1 MGSWHCLPA
10 WGCPL
15 CVCFNWKLIV
25 RGLLWKW
32 YHCLQT
38 ANPAFCKE
46 TLVVLFVLVDLRSSK
61 AWRRKGDAN
70 ILLKKMNLHIYN
82 IIFECQRYQVFFL
95 FVGKNEYKLLNFMLI
110 ATTLLSRLIRHY
122 CWRALCYHFSEC
134 KQICVKML
142 FDWCDNGNYPLF
154 PLEYIKS
161 FVSLY
166 TLFTVSLKCG
176 STVKLWRVGRKF
188 FLNEQSRQKMY
199 SWMYC
204 TLIFV
209 IV

>member
-1 MGSWHCLPA
+1 MLSEACYTLFRPELKVNVIVASQTWRTPDIALCGRHLWLDSCVKLLPTEMGSWHCLPA
-10 WGCPL
+10 WGCLL

-82 IIFECQRYQVFFL
+82 IIFECQRYQVYLTFA
-95 FVGKNEYKLLNFMLI
+95 GKNEYKLLNFMLI
-110 ATTLLSRLIRHY
+110 STTLLSRVIRHFAEEHY
-122 CWRALCYHFSEC
+122 VIILVNVNRFVWKCYLTDVIMET
-134 KQICVKML
+134 I
-142 FDWCDNGNYPLF
+142 
-154 PLEYIKS
+154 
-161 FVSLY
+161 LY
-166 TLFTVSLKCG
+166 FLW
-176 STVKLWRVGRKF
+176 ST
-188 FLNEQSRQKMY
+188 
-199 SWMYC
+199 
-204 TLIFV
+204 
-209 IV
+209 